1 MEWIVLS
8 VSMTSMKRISAL
20 SVQGTGKMR
29 LHRLHLHGMRGQK
42 KNHKGRDKKS
52 YFTQLKNRGLQIQY
66 GKTVGKHDLLTT
78 WTYDKSRYYD
88 THVRKK
94 TTSSVERESV
104 LGYVQDKIHITD
116 RWEITPA
123 LRYSYYSDFAKF
135 PKQEFMPMPGN
146 LFLLLRL
153 LLSRNLRLMIP
164 RAYMPGGL
172 RCTGRSV

>member
-1 MEWIVLS
+1 MDSFIRFYDQHETYFGSFGAGDREDAPTPFTPAWD
-8 VSMTSMKRISAL
+8 AWA
-20 SVQGTGKMR
+20 
-29 LHRLHLHGMRGQK
+29 K

-123 LRYSYYSDFAKF
+123 L
-135 PKQEFMPMPGN
+135 
-146 LFLLLRL
+146 
-153 LLSRNLRLMIP
+153 
-164 RAYMPGGL
+164 
-172 RCTGRSV
+172 